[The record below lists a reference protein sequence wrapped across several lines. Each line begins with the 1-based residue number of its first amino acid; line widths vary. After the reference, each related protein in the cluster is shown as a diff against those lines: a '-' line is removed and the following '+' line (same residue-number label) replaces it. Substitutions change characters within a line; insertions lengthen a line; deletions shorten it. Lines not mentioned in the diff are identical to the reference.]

1 MKVGLPPQNGQLED
15 QLHIHESQS
24 FWRQCAKDGHISGVD
39 RPHLCEPRTTTV
51 LRISQGSHL

>member
-24 FWRQCAKDGHISGVD
+24 FWRQCAKDGHISGVG